1 MTTQSTCPNCQ
12 QLLTE
17 LERLRAQLEEA
28 RKRIAALEAEVRRGR
43 RSAAPFSRD
52 EPKPD
57 PKPPGR
63 RPGRG
68 PFRYRSRPPEEA
80 IQETVE
86 VPLEACPAC
95 GGPLEDRA
103 THEQV
108 QVDIPEVRPVI
119 PRFRTESGYCRRC
132 RKRVRSRHPRQVSS
146 ATGAAGVS
154 LGPRA
159 RALAADLKHR
169 LGIPYRKVAELF
181 RVAWGLEVTAS
192 GLCQADERLAEKA
205 EPVYQELVEALRGSV
220 AVHVDETGWRVGGQG
235 AWLWVLTGPR
245 GTVYIIDRRR
255 SHEVV
260 VEVLGP
266 GFSGVWVTDGFR
278 AYDHRAL
285 ADWPQQKCFAH
296 LLRELGRLQREKKR
310 GAVRFPRELAGLLR
324 EALAWREE
332 KGRREPAEFEAR
344 LQELEAKLD
353 ARIAEKRRFTD
364 RDNARWARRLR
375 KQRRHLL
382 RFLRV
387 EGVEATN
394 NRAERALRPAVLVRK
409 TGGCNKTPRGART
422 HAVLASLLQTLRQ
435 QGRETLTY
443 LISVLTAPARL
454 PPLFPPPV
462 WDTS

>member
-1 MTTQSTCPNCQ
+1 
-12 QLLTE
+12 

-52 EPKPD
+52 KPKPD

-68 PFRYRSRPPEEA
+68 RFRYRSRPPEEA

-86 VPLEACPAC
+86 VPLEACPEC

-103 THEQV
+103 AHEPV

-132 RKRVRSRHPRQVSS
+132 RKRVRSRHPRPVSS

-235 AWLWVLTGPR
+235 AWWWVLTGPR
-245 GTVYIIDRRR
+245 GTVYTIDGRR

-266 GFSGVWVTDGFR
+266 EFSGVWVTDGFR

-310 GAVRFPRELAGLLR
+310 GAVRFPA
-324 EALAWREE
+324 AWS
-332 KGRREPAEFEAR
+332 GSS
-344 LQELEAKLD
+344 
-353 ARIAEKRRFTD
+353 
-364 RDNARWARRLR
+364 
-375 KQRRHLL
+375 
-382 RFLRV
+382 
-387 EGVEATN
+387 
-394 NRAERALRPAVLVRK
+394 
-409 TGGCNKTPRGART
+409 GG
-422 HAVLASLLQTLRQ
+422 
-435 QGRETLTY
+435 
-443 LISVLTAPARL
+443 
-454 PPLFPPPV
+454 
-462 WDTS
+462 